1 MERYSRQVLFQP
13 IGREGQ
19 EKLGRARVLLVGCG
33 ALGSVL
39 AEILVRAG
47 IGRLTLADRD
57 YVDESNLQRQS
68 LYTEADAREGLP
80 KAVAAVR
87 HLREINSAV
96 ETVERIADVNALS
109 VASLVQE
116 QDLILDGTDN
126 FETRYLLNDAC
137 VKHKVNWIYGAA
149 VGSYGVT
156 MTIRPGDTP
165 CLRCV
170 FSETPSPASAPTA
183 GSAA

>member
-1 MERYSRQVLFQP
+1 MAMERYSRQVLFQP

-47 IGRLTLADRD
+47 IGGLTLADRD

-80 KAVAAVR
+80 KAVAAAR
-87 HLREINSAV
+87 HLREINSAAEIV
-96 ETVERIADVNALS
+96 DRVADENAHS
-109 VASLVQE
+109 EAAIVQA
-116 QDLILDGTDN
+116 QHLILD
-126 FETRYLLNDAC
+126 
-137 VKHKVNWIYGAA
+137 
-149 VGSYGVT
+149 
-156 MTIRPGDTP
+156 
-165 CLRCV
+165 
-170 FSETPSPASAPTA
+170 
-183 GSAA
+183 